1 MYFSEKLYWK
11 LLPIFRSNFFQD
23 NHICFYNLCLFLT
36 QIVFRANIK
45 KPWPFLVSSQRWI
58 TLVSIA
64 RYFLFPWNQ
73 WNWMRRQKVTPCL
86 PDFLLINTLVNIVI
100 NALYFQDISSAGEVL
115 PSSTTFSLESKSEGR
130 QLLLGNSFFQENEF
144 LIYSL
149 LAINLSS

>member
-1 MYFSEKLYWK
+1 M
-11 LLPIFRSNFFQD
+11 
-23 NHICFYNLCLFLT
+23 
-36 QIVFRANIK
+36 
-45 KPWPFLVSSQRWI
+45 
-58 TLVSIA
+58 
-64 RYFLFPWNQ
+64 
-73 WNWMRRQKVTPCL
+73 
-86 PDFLLINTLVNIVI
+86 